1 MSPRRA
7 PCYAG
12 GITSLVT
19 VGLGAVGSMRHIL
32 GRARGLVVILV
43 GAVML
48 ASCGGRPEGVLMP
61 VALAPPPGA
70 STVDLAVA
78 TTRMRSDN
86 RGILFTGER
95 GSKLDFANIV
105 VSIPP
110 AAARKVGDVQWPKR
124 LPGNPATDFVTVK
137 AEDMTLPEA
146 RAWFNGRIK
155 KTPGRQALVFIH
167 GFNNSFDDA
176 VYRFAQ
182 IVHDSNAPV
191 VPILF
196 TWPSRGSVLSY
207 GYDLQSNNY
216 SRDALEQLLT
226 ALAKD
231 PNVDEVS
238 ILAHSMGNW
247 VTLEALRQMA
257 IRNGRVLPKITNV
270 MLASPDVDVDVF
282 RSQMADIGNKGPKIT
297 LFVSQDDR
305 ALAASRRLWG
315 NVERLGQIDP
325 TKEPY
330 VTELE
335 QDKITVIDLTKLK
348 TDDKL
353 NHGKFAAS
361 PQVVQAIG
369 ARLAEGQ
376 AITDSRIGLGDRI
389 IAAST
394 GAAATVGAAAGVVVA
409 APVAI
414 IDPNTRKN
422 YNDNVQALGDSIT
435 DSASATT
442 DVVTGAGKIGQ

>member
-1 MSPRRA
+1 MFGGSTPWYARRVSQ
-7 PCYAG
+7 PE
-12 GITSLVT
+12 GI
-19 VGLGAVGSMRHIL
+19 IL
-32 GRARGLVVILV
+32 RNRRVRVRAFFVIL
-43 GAVML
+43 ASAAML
-48 ASCGGRPEGVLMP
+48 SACGGRPEGVLEP
-61 VALAPPPGA
+61 VALTAAGT
-70 STVDLAVA
+70 SQVDMAVA

-86 RGILFTGER
+86 RAVLFTGER
-95 GSKLDFANIV
+95 GQALDFANIV

-110 AAARKVGDVQWPKR
+110 ASARKVGDVQWPKK

-137 AEDMTLPEA
+137 ADDMTLPEA
-146 RAWFNGRIK
+146 KAWFNNRIK

-167 GFNNSFDDA
+167 GFNNRFDDA
-176 VYRFAQ
+176 VYRYAQ
-182 IVHDSNAPV
+182 IVHDSGAPV

-196 TWPSRGSVLSY
+196 TWPSRGSLLDY
-207 GYDLQSNNY
+207 GYDRESTNY
-216 SRDALEQLLT
+216 SRDALEKLLT

-238 ILAHSMGNW
+238 VLAHSMGNW

-257 IRNGRVLPKITNV
+257 IRNGRVLPKIKNV

-282 RSQMADIGNKGPKIT
+282 RSQMADIGSKGPQIT

-305 ALAASRRLWG
+305 ALAASRRIWG

-325 TKEPY
+325 SKEPY
-330 VTELE
+330 LTELE
-335 QDKITVIDLTKLK
+335 RDKITVIDLTKLH

-376 AITDSRIGLGDRI
+376 AITDSNVGLGDRI

-394 GAAATVGAAAGVVVA
+394 GAAATVGAAAGLVVA
-409 APVAI
+409 APVALV
-414 IDPNTRKN
+414 DPNTRKN
-422 YNDNVQALGDSIT
+422 FNGNVEALGDQVSDT
-435 DSASATT
+435 ATA
-442 DVVTGAGKIGQ
+442 TGDAIQSTTQVGR

>member
-1 MSPRRA
+1 MRQ
-7 PCYAG
+7 
-12 GITSLVT
+12 SLHR
-19 VGLGAVGSMRHIL
+19 LRD
-32 GRARGLVVILV
+32 LVVVVVTTGLL
-43 GAVML
+43 G
-48 ASCGGRPEGVLMP
+48 SCAGRPEGVLLP
-61 VALAPPPGA
+61 VTMSAPGTT
-70 STVDLAVA
+70 TVDMAVA
-78 TTRMRSDN
+78 TTRSRAEN
-86 RGILFTGER
+86 RAVLFTGER
-95 GSKLDFANIV
+95 GTQLDFANIV

-110 AAARKVGDVQWPKR
+110 DSVRKVGDVQWPKR
-124 LPGNPATDFVTVK
+124 IPGNPATDFVTVK
-137 AEDMTLPEA
+137 AEDMSLPEA
-146 RAWFNGRIK
+146 KAWFNSRIK
-155 KTPGRQALVFIH
+155 KTKGRQALVFIH
-167 GFNNSFDDA
+167 GFNNRFDDA

-196 TWPSRGSVLSY
+196 TWPSRGSILAY
-207 GYDLQSNNY
+207 GYDFQSTNY

-226 ALAKD
+226 ALAEN

-247 VTLEALRQMA
+247 VALEALRQMA
-257 IRNGRVLPKITNV
+257 IRNGRVLPKIKNV

-282 RSQMADIGNKGPKIT
+282 RSQMVDIGKKGPNIT

-305 ALAASRRLWG
+305 ALAASRRVWG
-315 NVERLGQIDP
+315 NVERLGQINP
-325 TKEPY
+325 TLEPY
-330 VTELE
+330 ATELK

-361 PQVVQAIG
+361 PEVVQAIG
-369 ARLAEGQ
+369 ARLADGQ
-376 AITDSRIGLGDRI
+376 AISDSRIGLGDRI

-394 GAAATVGAAAGVVVA
+394 GAAATVGAAAGVVVS

-414 IDPNTRKN
+414 IDPNTRN
-422 YNDNVQALGDSIT
+422 NLDENVQALGDAVT

-442 DVVTGAGKIGQ
+442 DMVKGAAEVGQ